1 MQSPANSWAQ
11 RLFLVGVPVDWKYC
25 IPHTWESGN
34 RTPWADIWL
43 MPQDPRFRGRSV
55 PLTIDALGDSED
67 PTHGD
72 DRSEFQKEALQKLG
86 DKDYWISGAE
96 MIVRARDFSRE
107 EFLEWV
113 KVWIRNLDPNY
124 GELIPGS
131 YEEFNDT
138 SREAK
143 LIDRLLREYPDASAG
158 R

>member
-1 MQSPANSWAQ
+1 
-11 RLFLVGVPVDWKYC
+11 
-25 IPHTWESGN
+25 
-34 RTPWADIWL
+34 
-43 MPQDPRFRGRSV
+43 
-55 PLTIDALGDSED
+55 LGDSED